1 MPTKPQIK
9 TFTNASVDVLN
20 AIRNNASTDYRNK
33 VPVATADA
41 NIVREIGTVI
51 MDSAAFQNEF
61 MQALINRIG
70 RVIVTSKS
78 YTNPLA
84 MFKRGFLDFGEKIE
98 EVFIK
103 LARPFQ
109 YDPAVAES
117 ELFKREIP
125 DAMSAFHSMNYQKF
139 YKNTTQEQDL
149 RQAFLSI
156 DGVSS
161 FIYGIIDQ
169 LYTAMEY
176 DELLVMKYMIARHIS
191 KGQIAVQQIDA
202 ADIDDTTIKMRKA
215 SNDFLFM
222 NPDYN
227 LAGVHTHTLREDQ
240 YVIINTLLDATQS
253 VKSLARAFNMGEAEF
268 LGHVVLVDGFGK
280 LDIAR
285 LNDLF
290 AGDANYYEYS
300 EDELKDLN
308 AVPALL
314 VDKDWFMIFDKLL
327 TFREVENVQGLYWNH
342 VLHTWK
348 IFSVSPFAQ
357 ALLFVP
363 GEPTVTKVTVNPS
376 TITIKAG
383 QSAQLSATVETT
395 NFAPQAVTWISNS
408 ENVTVTAT
416 GTVTVAKGASG
427 KATITARSV
436 FDSSKTGTCVIT
448 IN

>member
-161 FIYGIIDQ
+161 FIYSIIDQ

>member
-61 MQALINRIG
+61 MQSLINRIG

-176 DELLVMKYMIARHIS
+176 DEFLVMKYMIARHIS

-202 ADIDDTTIKMRKA
+202 ANIDDTTIKMRKA

-222 NPDYN
+222 NPDHN
-227 LAGVHTHTLREDQ
+227 LAGVHTHTLRENQ

-290 AGDANYYEYS
+290 AGDANYYEYG
-300 EDELKDLN
+300 EDELKALN

-416 GTVTVAKGASG
+416 GTVTVAKSASG

>member
-1 MPTKPQIK
+1 
-9 TFTNASVDVLN
+9 
-20 AIRNNASTDYRNK
+20 
-33 VPVATADA
+33 
-41 NIVREIGTVI
+41 
-51 MDSAAFQNEF
+51 
-61 MQALINRIG
+61 
-70 RVIVTSKS
+70 
-78 YTNPLA
+78 
-84 MFKRGFLDFGEKIE
+84 
-98 EVFIK
+98 
-103 LARPFQ
+103 
-109 YDPAVAES
+109 
-117 ELFKREIP
+117 
-125 DAMSAFHSMNYQKF
+125 
-139 YKNTTQEQDL
+139 
-149 RQAFLSI
+149 
-156 DGVSS
+156 
-161 FIYGIIDQ
+161 
-169 LYTAMEY
+169 MEY

-222 NPDYN
+222 NPDHN
-227 LAGVHTHTLREDQ
+227 LAGVHTHTLRENQ
-240 YVIINTLLDATQS
+240 YVIINTLLDATLS

-290 AGDANYYEYS
+290 AGDANYYEYG
-300 EDELKDLN
+300 EDELEALN

-416 GTVTVAKGASG
+416 GTVTVAKSASG
-427 KATITARSV
+427 TATIMARSV

>member
-61 MQALINRIG
+61 MQSLINRIG

-227 LAGVHTHTLREDQ
+227 LAGVHTHTLRENQ

-290 AGDANYYEYS
+290 AGDANYYEYG
-300 EDELKDLN
+300 EDELEALN

-416 GTVTVAKGASG
+416 GTVTVAKSASG
-427 KATITARSV
+427 TATITARSV

>member
-161 FIYGIIDQ
+161 FIYSIIDQ

-376 TITIKAG
+376 TITIQAG

>member
-176 DELLVMKYMIARHIS
+176 DEFLVMKYMIARHIS

-285 LNDLF
+285 LNELF
-290 AGDANYYEYS
+290 AGDANYYEYD
-300 EDELKDLN
+300 EVELKALN

-314 VDKDWFMIFDKLL
+314 VDRDWFMIFDKLL

-395 NFAPQAVTWISNS
+395 NFAPQAVTWSSNS

-416 GTVTVAKGASG
+416 GTVTVAKSASG
-427 KATITARSV
+427 TAKITARSV

>member
-161 FIYGIIDQ
+161 FIYSIIDQ
-169 LYTAMEY
+169 LYSAMEY
-176 DELLVMKYMIARHIS
+176 DEFLVMKYMIARHIS

-222 NPDYN
+222 NPDHN

-290 AGDANYYEYS
+290 AGDANYYEYD
-300 EDELKDLN
+300 ENELKALN

-314 VDKDWFMIFDKLL
+314 VDRDWFMIFDKLL

-363 GEPTVTKVTVNPS
+363 GEPTVTNVTVNPS

-383 QSAQLSATVETT
+383 QSAQLSATVKTT
-395 NFAPQAVTWISNS
+395 NFAPQAVTWSSNS

-416 GTVTVAKGASG
+416 GTVTVAKSASG
-427 KATITARSV
+427 EATITARSV